1 MMTRRGKRINLYATM
16 NHLSVQRLQRGETAL
31 DNRTS
36 TVVVKEMME
45 DTINGSILRY
55 CF

>member
-1 MMTRRGKRINLYATM
+1 MMARREKRMNLYDTM
-16 NHLSVQRLQRGETAL
+16 NHLSVQRLQRDETVL